1 VSWKGGPPR
10 KSSRALTPR
19 RGWNA
24 RRTRCWV
31 ETRAEL
37 IVYRAAAYHTPLW
50 IEPNV
55 MDGRFN
61 RKDEGPVQCF
71 CLHPLGPLA
80 EAVRRLP
87 DGLDPAEI
95 RRPVWALRLPDGPVE
110 TVGFDDAAEI
120 GMDPYALVCPP
131 GGYGEC
137 QELGDTF
144 LEQEAPPMLRVPSAA
159 LPGTWNLIVFGQR
172 VLAPYGPEPL
182 DPLLD
187 VPGAPAA
194 MDACVLEEIVGMVR
208 PLDQLAHAAYDAS
221 SQDKPYEFAEPQ
233 ALSLGG

>member
-1 VSWKGGPPR
+1 V
-10 KSSRALTPR
+10 
-19 RGWNA
+19 
-24 RRTRCWV
+24 
-31 ETRAEL
+31 
-37 IVYRAAAYHTPLW
+37 VYRAPAYHTPLW

-61 RKDEGPVQCF
+61 RKGEGPVQYF

-87 DGLDPAEI
+87 DGLDPVEI
-95 RRPVWALRLPDGPVE
+95 RRPVWALRLPDAPVQ
-110 TVGFDDAAEI
+110 TIGFDQASDWRI
-120 GMDPYALVCPP
+120 DPYSLVCPP
-131 GGYGEC
+131 EAYGEC
-137 QELGDTF
+137 QDLADTF
-144 LEQEAPPMLRVPSAA
+144 RGQENPPMLRVPSAA

-172 VLAPYGPEPL
+172 VLAPYAPEPL

-194 MDACVLEEIVGMVR
+194 VDARALGELVALVR
-208 PLDQLAHAAYDAS
+208 PLDQLAHHAYDAWS
-221 SQDKPYEFAEPQ
+221 DGDPYEFAEPQ